1 MEDVQA
7 EEAENCKETEVAPAL
22 IALHPTQK
30 FVTIAVGSELRVFD
44 LELDS
49 AVSLVDDVGGPS
61 HSDSIRAVRFSS
73 NGKLFVSAGDD
84 KLVKVWTTE
93 DWRCILTVGAEKR
106 VTAVAISK
114 DNCFICY
121 ADKFGT
127 VWVIGLAES
136 AENQMS
142 KSRKPAALLA
152 HYCSIITRLDFSPDG
167 RFILSSDR
175 DFKIRVSV
183 FPEKPLDGAHEI
195 QSFCLGHTEFVS
207 CITFVSSPD
216 HPQGFLVSGSGDST
230 VRLWDIMSGKLLHTC
245 DVGAEAGLLK
255 SNGKEELDTP
265 LAPVTD
271 VCSTFDGTLVAVA
284 IQGLQGIVL
293 LNCDVSAAT
302 LSINTIISFKEE
314 TFIPTA
320 LGTSTKDYLWM
331 VTGVSNLKGFE
342 FPSLACVKVLSGFKK
357 TLSDS
362 TEDRLAIVEDS
373 HIPGGDKLLEKL
385 QGSVSVNNEAFLV
398 AAEAVKTAMCNLMIK
413 KNFTMEKREFRKRTR
428 NDKKTK
434 K

>member
-22 IALHPTQK
+22 IALHPTQN

-121 ADKFGT
+121 ADKFASSL
-127 VWVIGLAES
+127 VWIFH
-136 AENQMS
+136 QMG
-142 KSRKPAALLA
+142 
-152 HYCSIITRLDFSPDG
+152 D
-167 RFILSSDR
+167 FILSSDR

-245 DVGAEAGLLK
+245 DVGAEAGLLE